1 MDIGTHMLVGYMI
14 AWTAAFTVTG
24 YHDYLFL
31 LAVVMAMLPDFD
43 VFLFLI
49 PKGARRRYRGLG
61 HRGITHTIVFL
72 LACAAVVA
80 WLFHVV
86 YDTDL
91 LAGIALA
98 CVAGLSHA
106 FIDSLTSFSFP
117 ALAPFSWKDRSLD
130 IDGAVT
136 WYMVPFSIFSM
147 IAMWEMRVINVPF
160 GTYELFVGL
169 VLGVM
174 VAHYLARL
182 AVKLYVE
189 RVRYRGRGARLDPT
203 FSLLSFYVALG
214 NRVRDATVVEYFHA
228 SLLGS
233 RAGGSRRYFE
243 LARPT
248 ETDFGPPRDIYEAVL
263 ASSRALPPNGIK
275 DLSSMA
281 ATQLPSMEGE
291 WSLFWFDWN
300 GWIPVGPTPGIVVTV
315 SPGSDLSVQP
325 ASQRI
330 RW

>member
-189 RVRYRGRGARLDPT
+189 RVLYRGQWAKVNPT
-203 FSLLSFYVALG
+203 PTLLKFYVMVK
-214 NRVRDATVVEYFHA
+214 RKVREVNVIEYI
-228 SLLGS
+228 LMKLPRS
-233 RAGGSRRYFE
+233 RAQPERRYFE
-243 LARPT
+243 LDGLGGQSFARPT
-248 ETDFGPPRDIYEAVL
+248 DVYEAAVASAGAL
-263 ASSRALPPNGIK
+263 ASLGKMDPAAMAAMPLPP
-275 DLSSMA
+275 
-281 ATQLPSMEGE
+281 EGGS
-291 WSLFWFDWN
+291 WKFFWFDWN
-300 GWIPVGPTPGIVVTV
+300 DWNPMRGVPGTLVTV
-315 SPGSDLSVQP
+315 GGDGSIAAESG
-325 ASQRI
+325 SRRI
-330 RW
+330 QW